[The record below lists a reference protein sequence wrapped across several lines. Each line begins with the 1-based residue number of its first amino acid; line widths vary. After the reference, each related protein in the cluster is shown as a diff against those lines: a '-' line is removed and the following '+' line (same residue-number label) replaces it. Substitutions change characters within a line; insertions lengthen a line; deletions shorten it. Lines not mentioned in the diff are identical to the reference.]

1 MVATSAGGRAG
12 GTALATHLAGF
23 RGESAS
29 WTWVWRVGAYH
40 LLRFRRGRRETLAF
54 DLLGERLGTGLRFAQ
69 AMFLCL
75 DRNSRIAWVLGDIFG
90 LSSQEAATV
99 LATEPAT
106 FRKRLS
112 RARARLYAFMRGQ
125 CGVYDPRNPR
135 FERQVEC
142 PLQRGLLRP
151 DETLLARHPA
161 RAPAAALPIDP
172 VTLEEGA
179 EEVAA
184 CCGWP
189 R

>member
-1 MVATSAGGRAG
+1 MFAEEV
-12 GTALATHLAGF
+12 
-23 RGESAS
+23 
-29 WTWVWRVGAYH
+29 RV
-40 LLRFRRGRRETLAF
+40 
-54 DLLGERLGTGLRFAQ
+54 RFAQ

-106 FRKRLS
+106 CRKRLS